1 MGYFLVGLRISLFKS
16 EGFLLGFFIV
26 SDFEFWATDLA
37 WIEEAR
43 FLPLNLQ
50 RRAAVALF
58 IHIHMCFSICLLP
71 AACLPIGYFMCCV
84 CPTEMHSFLF

>member
-1 MGYFLVGLRISLFKS
+1 MGYVLVGLRIIFKA
-16 EGFLLGFFIV
+16 EGFLLVIFIV

-58 IHIHMCFSICLLP
+58 IHIHMCFSMCLL
-71 AACLPIGYFMCCV
+71 LLHVLCV
-84 CPTEMHSFLF
+84 CVLCHTEMQSFF